1 MENIHTEQNDGSTEI
16 PKATPVENGLVGAVP
31 LLEITFP
38 REETRP
44 SLRWLREMQAKR
56 LIPFRKIGR
65 MTYFCPVEV
74 RRALDAQ
81 FKVNCIGEK

>member
-1 MENIHTEQNDGSTEI
+1 MSGKAKKQDSI
-16 PKATPVENGLVGAVP
+16 PSGLVGALP

-38 REETRP
+38 DEKTRP

-65 MTYFCPVEV
+65 LVYFSPEEV
-74 RRALDAQ
+74 RQALDQ
-81 FKVNCIGEK
+81 FKVETIGEQ